1 MRGAPEQTA
10 DGNPIS
16 GVITSRWIPEKN
28 DSGQLF
34 GSVSLWL
41 TPDFALGADYR
52 PLVDK
57 LSITSTWRILSGSPK
72 SWKPSVILGTMADD
86 FMIAGQQ
93 VESRAFFGTLSQ
105 SLPSIDA
112 LNMTPIPYAGAAY
125 IDELDDVRPV
135 GGITLRHKEF
145 SLLIQ
150 YSGTDT
156 HLSISR
162 QITDDLGGS
171 IILWGME
178 MPGVA
183 LRWRF

>member
-1 MRGAPEQTA
+1 MRGAPEQTS

-86 FMIAGQQ
+86 FMIANQQ
-93 VESRAFFGTLSQ
+93 IESRAYFGTLSKA
-105 SLPSIDA
+105 LFSIDS
-112 LNMTPIPYAGAAY
+112 LNLVLAPYAGAAY
-125 IDELDDVRPV
+125 IDKLEELRPV
-135 GGITLRHKEF
+135 GGLTMRLDAF
-145 SLLIQ
+145 SLMVQ

-156 HLSISR
+156 HLSLSR
-162 QITDDLGGS
+162 KITDDLGGS